1 VRYLSIYDFAKET
14 GHSVKHIY
22 EQVRLGKIA
31 AKKIDGKWKI
41 TERELAAW
49 KARK

>member
-1 VRYLSIYDFAKET
+1 MKYSIGIYDYARAV

-22 EQVRLGKIA
+22 EQVRLGKLP

-41 TERELAAW
+41 AESALP
-49 KARK
+49 KK